1 LTYDIRFD
9 MLGDDDGARVYRE
22 YPEFEAGSDT
32 FCPTCRKTGTYTWK
46 GVATPCDCRMQLQLA
61 KHYTAAGVGADYFR
75 LTWEDYVAPP
85 PQTLHLYAANFHN
98 AIAEGTGMLFTGT
111 NGTGKTMLATLT
123 IKQLIKMGFTAYV
136 SSFSDA
142 IDRRT
147 ESFGDDVAARFF
159 DRKFLHTQALL
170 LDDLGQE
177 LHSSSD
183 LARSTLDKIL
193 RSRVKNNRPTL
204 LTTNLSHRELETRY
218 GIAIASLLKHKSI
231 PIDLVDVDF
240 RPQSRE
246 AMMKRL
252 ISGEVRPIV

>member
-1 LTYDIRFD
+1 MTYDIRYD
-9 MLGDDDGARVYRE
+9 MLGDEDAARVYRE
-22 YPEFEAGSDT
+22 YPEFEAGPDT
-32 FCPTCRKTGTYTWK
+32 FCPTCRRVGSYTWK
-46 GVATPCDCRMQLQLA
+46 GVTNSCDCRMQLQLA
-61 KHYTAAGVGADYFR
+61 KHYTAAGIGADYFR

-85 PQTLHLYAANFHN
+85 PQTLLIYAANFHN
-98 AIAEGTGMLFTGT
+98 AVAEGTGVLFTGT

-123 IKQLIKMGFTAYV
+123 LKELIKKGFSAFS

-147 ESFGDDVAARFF
+147 ESFGDDMAARFF
-159 DRKFLHTQALL
+159 DRKFIHSHALL

-193 RSRVKNNRPTL
+193 RTRTKNNRPTL
-204 LTTNLSHRELETRY
+204 LTTNLGHRELGQRY
-218 GIAIASLLKHKSI
+218 GTAIASLLQHKSL
-231 PIDLVDVDF
+231 PIELVDVDF